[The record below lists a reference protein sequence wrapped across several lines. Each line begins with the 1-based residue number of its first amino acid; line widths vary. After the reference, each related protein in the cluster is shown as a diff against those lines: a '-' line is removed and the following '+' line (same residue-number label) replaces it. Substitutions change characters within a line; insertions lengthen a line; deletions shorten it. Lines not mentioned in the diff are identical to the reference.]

1 MDFGEA
7 LENLKVGNKV
17 ARKGWNGKG
26 MFIYLTAGS
35 EVPYEHLRGN
45 CKKYLFG
52 KRTPSKEGNVVING
66 HIDMYAADGTVV
78 IGWLASQT
86 DMLADDWEIVR

>member
-1 MDFGEA
+1 MNFGEA
-7 LENLKVGNKV
+7 VENLKAGNKV

-26 MFIYLTAGS
+26 MFIYLTTGS

-45 CKKYLFG
+45 CKRHLFG
-52 KRTPSKEGNVVING
+52 RRTPSKEGNVVINA

-86 DMLADDWEIVR
+86 DILADDWQVVE